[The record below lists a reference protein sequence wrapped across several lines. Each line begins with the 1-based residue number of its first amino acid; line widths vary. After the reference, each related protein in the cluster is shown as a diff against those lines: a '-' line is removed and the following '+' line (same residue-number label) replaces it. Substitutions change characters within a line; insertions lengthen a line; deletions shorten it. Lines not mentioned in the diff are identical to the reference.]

1 MTLPRD
7 PITIEEI
14 ENRIRGGEVDTVV
27 CAFPD
32 HLGRLVGKRVT
43 GSYFLDHVLTH
54 PMHACAYL
62 LTVDT
67 EMTPLPGFE
76 LTSWEMGYGDFRMT
90 PDLSTLRY
98 AKWLDKT
105 AILLCDVHNDETGD
119 PVEEAPR
126 NILRNQ
132 IEAAG
137 EMGYELYMASELEF
151 YLFGENYRQVRAKGY
166 QNLSPSS
173 DYIIDYHI
181 LATTYDEPVIRDIR
195 NYLSASGVP
204 IEFSKG
210 EWGHGQHEINIV
222 YAPALE
228 MADRHVIYKNAVKE
242 IAAHHEMSVSFMA
255 KYSNDAAGNSCHIHT
270 SLADKENK
278 ENAFWDADKNEP
290 SQVFR
295 WFLGGLLRAEKDLTL
310 LFAPTINSYKRFE
323 AGSFAPTAIAWSR
336 DNRTCCLRT
345 IGHAGSFRVEN
356 RMPGADANP
365 YLAFAATIGAGL
377 WGIKNQVDC
386 GDPFKGDAYQSLE
399 LERVPHSLEK
409 AIEVFKE
416 SELAQSI
423 FSERVRKFLIQSA
436 EHEVNFY
443 NAAVTDWEKHR
454 YFERI

>member
-1 MTLPRD
+1 MTLRRD

-14 ENRIRGGEVDTVV
+14 ENRIRSGEIDTVI

-43 GSYFLDHVLTH
+43 GAYFLDYALTH

-76 LTSWEMGYGDFRMT
+76 LTSWEKGYGDFRMV

-98 AKWLDKT
+98 ANWLDRT
-105 AILLCDVHNDETGD
+105 ALLLCDVHDDEAGD

-126 NILRNQ
+126 NILKKQ
-132 IEAAG
+132 IQSAEDK
-137 EMGYELYMASELEF
+137 GYELYMASELEF
-151 YLFGENYRQVRAKGY
+151 YLFDEDFRECRQKGY
-166 QNLSPSS
+166 RNLNATS

-181 LATTYDEPVIRDIR
+181 LGTTYDEGVIADIR
-195 NYLSASGVP
+195 NHLSASGVP

-210 EWGHGQHEINIV
+210 EWGHGQHEINVV

-228 MADRHVIYKNAVKE
+228 MADRHAIYKNAVKE
-242 IAAHHEMSVSFMA
+242 IAASHGKSVSFMA
-255 KYSNDAAGNSCHIHT
+255 KYSNEAAGNSCHIHT
-270 SLADKENK
+270 SLAKKETL
-278 ENAFWDADKNEP
+278 ENAFWDADNNQP

-295 WFLGGLLRAEKDLTL
+295 WFLGGLLKAEKELTL
-310 LFAPTINSYKRFE
+310 IFAPTINSYKRFE

-345 IGHAGSFRVEN
+345 VGHSGSFRVEN

-377 WGIKNQVDC
+377 WGIENQIDC
-386 GDPFKGDAYQSLE
+386 GDAFVGDAYTSEKLEHVPGTMAQAVDAFKDSAMAKEIFGERVQNYLIHTAE
-399 LERVPHSLEK
+399 LEI
-409 AIEVFKE
+409 A
-416 SELAQSI
+416 A
-423 FSERVRKFLIQSA
+423 
-436 EHEVNFY
+436 Y
-443 NAAVTDWEKHR
+443 NIAVTDWEKNR